1 MPPGPALAG
10 VLSELDLAQLTGFDC
25 VQVLKAQ
32 YRQLS
37 HERARLMVAMVEVG
51 LHSAAGDDLT
61 RMARPDEFSADEIRA
76 ALVLTRRAAEAQF
89 SLAHDVLTRL
99 PAAHSAMEAGML
111 DEPRARVF
119 SEWTAELSPEQARAV
134 CAALLPRAQRL
145 TTGQLTEQIKKMA
158 IAIDPEW
165 AQRRYEQAVAER
177 KVVGY
182 RNPDGSANLSGLNL
196 PLERVAAACGHID
209 ALARSAKHA
218 GDSRRIDH
226 IRADLFLGM
235 TDGTYAGL
243 DDATILEHL
252 RTTSRSHDPRDDE
265 PGHGDACDGGAD
277 DARVAAEGE
286 CAATGAPSPHP
297 GPSGA
302 GMELRAQLTTLI
314 GQDER
319 PGELAG
325 WGPIHAGLARDL
337 AGLMSRGQWRFVIT
351 DHDGH
356 LLHAGFTRARP
367 TGSARRSAGSR
378 EIVEL
383 QIPATILRELA
394 SDPDAQRDPNGDPTR
409 RSPGS
414 VLRRYLQIRDRYC
427 LMIGCRA
434 PARSTDADHTLDY
447 ARGGTTTDRN
457 LGHGCRHDHRLKHEG
472 GWRLEQLEPGHFRWI
487 SRSGHAYLVHPPP
500 IIDPLPHPIVRSEP
514 ALPLVTPPDPE
525 LAIWEESPLEGDTG
539 PPPGPSPPFGPHHE
553 PPPF

>member
-1 MPPGPALAG
+1 
-10 VLSELDLAQLTGFDC
+10 Q
-25 VQVLKAQ
+25 
-32 YRQLS
+32 
-37 HERARLMVAMVEVG
+37 
-51 LHSAAGDDLT
+51 
-61 RMARPDEFSADEIRA
+61 
-76 ALVLTRRAAEAQF
+76 
-89 SLAHDVLTRL
+89 
-99 PAAHSAMEAGML
+99 
-111 DEPRARVF
+111 
-119 SEWTAELSPEQARAV
+119 
-134 CAALLPRAQRL
+134 L
-145 TTGQLTEQIKKMA
+145 TTGQLIEQIKKMA
-158 IAIDPEW
+158 IAIDPAW

-177 KVVGY
+177 KIVGY

-218 GDSRRIDH
+218 GDSRPIDH

-243 DDATILEHL
+243 DDATILERL
-252 RTTSRSHDPRDDE
+252 RTNSRSDDPRDDE
-265 PGHGDACDGGAD
+265 PGHGEACDGGGD
-277 DARVAAEGE
+277 DARVASEGE
-286 CAATGAPSPHP
+286 RAATGAPSPHP
-297 GPSGA
+297 APSGA

-314 GQDER
+314 GQDEH

-325 WGPIHAGLARDL
+325 WGPIHAGLTRDL

-356 LLHAGFTRARP
+356 LLHAGFTPARP
-367 TGSARRSAGSR
+367 IGSARRSASSR

-383 QIPATILRELA
+383 QIPATTLRELA
-394 SDPDAQRDPNGDPTR
+394 SDPDVVGRWAPVIADLARHHASAQLNPNGDHTR

-427 LMIGCRA
+427 IMIGCRA
-434 PARSTDADHTLDY
+434 PARSTDADHTLDH

-457 LGHGCRHDHRLKHEG
+457 LGHGCRHDHRLKHDG

-487 SRSGHAYLVHPPP
+487 SRLGHAYLVHPPP
-500 IIDPLPHPIVRSEP
+500 IIDPLPHPTVRSEP
-514 ALPLVTPPDPE
+514 ALPLVTPPDHE
-525 LAIWEESPLEGDTG
+525 LAIWEEGPLEGDAG
-539 PPPGPSPPFGPHHE
+539 PPQEPAPPFGPHHD